1 VLTGNNNTQTDLD
14 PVQLKMFPGMNL
26 KSKDLL
32 SIGEFWKL
40 YSKIVFKTNRPQRLN
55 QFLCHHLVYLL
66 LLRPTRLLCLL
77 PGLVTTD
84 DNIAKQLAC
93 RLSLI

>member
-1 VLTGNNNTQTDLD
+1 MSKGACVLTGNNNTQTDLD

-40 YSKIVFKTNRPQRLN
+40 YSKIVFKN
-55 QFLCHHLVYLL
+55 
-66 LLRPTRLLCLL
+66 
-77 PGLVTTD
+77 
-84 DNIAKQLAC
+84 
-93 RLSLI
+93 